1 MDQNYVARGGLE
13 GKSDAGRQTVKRLE
27 EVLSSISEAIAVVR
41 LCKCDSAVALLEM
54 AELELRMKVHDISD
68 AELSMFCQEL
78 ENRAS
83 MTGRGQVIPLRPK
96 FERMVRRKST

>member
-1 MDQNYVARGGLE
+1 M
-13 GKSDAGRQTVKRLE
+13 KRLE

-41 LCKCDSAVALLEM
+41 LCKCDSVVALLEM

-78 ENRAS
+78 EKSRQHDWA
-83 MTGRGQVIPLRPK
+83 RPGHPAAAK
-96 FERMVRRKST
+96 I